1 MDYVKME
8 KYAWKGSVKEG
19 CMEEYIRR
27 HDNLPEDATR
37 KGAHQQRVRDQRK
50 RVKGGK
56 SYVDAEY
63 LW

>member
-1 MDYVKME
+1 MRTEGEGK
-8 KYAWKGSVKEG
+8 KEPRRFRVTT
-19 CMEEYIRR
+19 YKDRRR

-37 KGAHQQRVRDQRK
+37 KGAHRQQVRDQRM

>member
-1 MDYVKME
+1 MVTTYKDR
-8 KYAWKGSVKEG
+8 
-19 CMEEYIRR
+19 RR
-27 HDNLPEDATR
+27 HDSLPEDATR
-37 KGAHQQRVRDQRK
+37 KGAHRQQVRDQRM

>member
-1 MDYVKME
+1 MNR
-8 KYAWKGSVKEG
+8 GGRKERAP
-19 CMEEYIRR
+19 EVQVTTYKDRRR
-27 HDNLPEDATR
+27 HDSLLEDATR

-56 SYVDAEY
+56 RYVDAEY